1 MTASAESANGKRAL
15 ARMMLMLPYI
25 LVLLLYLSVSRLL
38 ALPGILIV
46 VAVVLLYERLHAG
59 SLWRYPA
66 GWLVSL
72 LLIVPCSYLYVYE
85 RIALIPV
92 VLAPVALLVIA
103 HYATS
108 GRLGRWWSAQPMF
121 GSLLYLVVTAAL
133 LFGAT
138 GRFGLPPLTDDL
150 LFELYVAPEGFRLN
164 QVEMEAAIEL
174 VEASIL
180 EYQRNDGDGI
190 PSAVHE
196 EALDLTLR
204 QERHREVFVTLW
216 VDRRSPIR
224 GRSHGNRLFEDL
236 CRATD
241 QALDSTTRWETWV
254 RGADHVRI
262 QVDISHRPVRLHRR
276 AVHQSVLRVAE
287 AMQRV
292 FAPRYYAKLREKDD
306 RPFGK
311 RGFVH
316 QLFYE
321 VEPGV
326 DGLVLRAGDKEGV
339 ILPGDV
345 VTRGWLTPRVLKRT
359 VKIDTMLRQLCRDA
373 RGSRDLW
380 SLPGTDL
387 YKFRSFCFG
396 RPVPDGSVVELY
408 RGNVLID
415 DVDSQAIL
423 DGLEEAGLW
432 LLRTVKPDGSFD
444 YEYFP
449 NTNAGSKGYNIV
461 RHAGCVYG
469 LFHMYNLALTEPQ
482 LKDDAD
488 DFLEAGIRAMGW
500 VYDNLGAP
508 RKAEGGDLVAL
519 IDERKRASSGA
530 AALTLL
536 SFLERPAVDQLS
548 HPVLR
553 EHLGR
558 PEDEAIIEGLGSF
571 LLAMVGDDGRVFKNH
586 RDRYR
591 ICKGKDGEPL
601 EEISEFPRE
610 YCKGEKEPLYYPGE
624 TMLALIRLYEV
635 TGEDRWLDGARRIG
649 DWQVARYNSLRPN
662 PDHWVMQALWH
673 LYQVTGDESYATAGM
688 RMGDRYASEQ
698 FPPHWP
704 PFRDYFGAYRR
715 HNDVPRTTRACSRS
729 EAMGGVVHIA
739 WANGSNAK
747 PYEDAL
753 IRAAEHLLENQWRP
767 LNSYFL
773 PNPDKARGAIRM
785 GLVDNHCRIDN
796 NQHAVVGLHRALE
809 VARKREGVP
818 MPTVEVLPPL
828 PSDEEI
834 AACRGRFAG
843 PVEDEDGRGTAAGA
857 AKAKRR

>member
-1 MTASAESANGKRAL
+1 MTASAESTSNNSVVARILL
-15 ARMMLMLPYI
+15 ALPYL
-25 LVLLLYLSVSRLL
+25 LVLLLYVSVSRLL
-38 ALPGILIV
+38 ALPGLLIAV
-46 VAVVLLYERLHAG
+46 TVALLYERLHRS

-72 LLIVPCSYLYVYE
+72 LMIVPCSYLYVYE
-85 RIALIPV
+85 RIAMVPV
-92 VLAPVALLVIA
+92 ILAPVALLVIGHFA
-103 HYATS
+103 SS
-108 GRLGRWWSAQPMF
+108 GRLGRWWAAQPMF
-121 GSLLYLVVTAAL
+121 GSLLYLVAMAGL

-138 GRFGLPPLTDDL
+138 GRCDRLPPLTDDL

-164 QVEMEAAIEL
+164 QQEMDEAVDL
-174 VEASIL
+174 VEASVAS
-180 EYQRNDGDGI
+180 YQRDDGDGLPEI
-190 PSAVHE
+190 LHADSLP
-196 EALDLTLR
+196 LTLR

-216 VDRRSPIR
+216 IDRRSPIR

-241 QALDSTTRWETWV
+241 DALDSTTRWESWV
-254 RGADHVRI
+254 RGADRVRI
-262 QVDISHRPVRLHRR
+262 QVDISHRPVRLQRR
-276 AVHQSVLRVAE
+276 VVHQGALRISDA
-287 AMQRV
+287 ATRLFMPNR
-292 FAPRYYAKLREKDD
+292 YAKLRKKDD
-306 RPFGK
+306 RPFRT

-326 DGLVLRAGDKEGV
+326 DGLILRSGDKEGV
-339 ILPGDV
+339 ILPGDA

-408 RGNVLID
+408 RGNVLLD

-482 LKDDAD
+482 LKDDAN

-500 VYDNLGAP
+500 VYDNLGTP
-508 RKAEGGDLVAL
+508 RHAEGDELVAL

-536 SFLERPAVDQLS
+536 SFLERPSVDQVS

-553 EHLGR
+553 ERLGR
-558 PEDEAIIEGLGSF
+558 PEDEAIVEGLGSF
-571 LLAMVGDDGRVFKNH
+571 LLDMVSEDGRVFKNH

-591 ICKGKDGEPL
+591 VCKGKDGEPL
-601 EEISEFPRE
+601 EDVTEFPRQ
-610 YCKGEKEPLYYPGE
+610 YCLGEKEPLYYPGE
-624 TMLALIRLYEV
+624 TMLALIRLHEV
-635 TGEDRWLDGARRIG
+635 TGEERWLEGARRIG
-649 DWQVARYNSLRPN
+649 DWQVARYNDLRPN

-673 LYQVTGDESYATAGM
+673 LYQVTSDESYAAAGI

-729 EAMGGVVHIA
+729 EAMGGIVHIA
-739 WANGSNAK
+739 WASGRDAE

-753 IRAAEHLLENQWRP
+753 VRAAEHLLENQWRP

-818 MPTVEVLPPL
+818 MPTDKVLPPL
-828 PSDEEI
+828 PSAEEI
-834 AACRGRFAG
+834 DACRQRFG
-843 PVEDEDGRGTAAGA
+843 SSDEPEGEAPPTATR
-857 AKAKRR
+857 AKHR